1 MRHFAGCLDLGWQ
14 GSPRAHFGRI
24 ERAVSSAAYGGLH
37 ESNLSYYGALSG
49 EDSCRAARSS
59 GERPT
64 VVCATL
70 ICMSELR
77 IKLEGETARLGQISA
92 ADVAQ
97 LILGVEKAALQAA
110 AVVLGRP
117 KTTTGR
123 YQGVIEQAVRFRL
136 VSVEGGSVVPVLE
149 LPELLPPA
157 DSEALD
163 IEVSTLGQM
172 ALDSVLDVAED
183 TAPQPAHPL
192 IAKALLDVA
201 EKLHVGDR
209 YDAIVFDESP
219 SHARHGRHVRIDS
232 SVRARLRACVD
243 EANVMASRPE
253 DLTGVLF
260 EADFEKR
267 TARLRTPAQ
276 GVVDIVFSA
285 EHDDIIQTALRQS
298 STVRGDVVYD
308 PHTNMVRSVRL
319 TEVLH
324 GIEQLVL
331 DPGEFWRE
339 LSFQELA
346 EHQGSGRPVDPES
359 LYDAGATDEERDAFM
374 TAIAQLD

>member
-1 MRHFAGCLDLGWQ
+1 
-14 GSPRAHFGRI
+14 
-24 ERAVSSAAYGGLH
+24 
-37 ESNLSYYGALSG
+37 
-49 EDSCRAARSS
+49 
-59 GERPT
+59 
-64 VVCATL
+64 
-70 ICMSELR
+70 MSELR
-77 IKLEGETARLGQISA
+77 IKLEGETARLGQVSA

-136 VSVEGGSVVPVLE
+136 VSVEEGSVVPVLE
-149 LPELLPPA
+149 LPDLPAPA
-157 DSEALD
+157 DLGGFD
-163 IEVSTLGQM
+163 IEVSTLGQT
-172 ALDSVLDVAED
+172 ALDSLLDVAED
-183 TAPQPAHPL
+183 TADQPGYPL

-201 EKLHVGDR
+201 EKLHVGER
-209 YDAIVFDESP
+209 YDAIVFDAAP
-219 SHARHGRHVRIDS
+219 DGARRGRRVRVDG
-232 SVRARLRACVD
+232 SVRARLRARVD

-253 DLTGVLF
+253 DLSGVLF

-276 GVVDIVFSA
+276 GVVDIVFSP

-308 PHTNMVRSVRL
+308 PHTHMAKSVRL
-319 TEVLH
+319 TEVLR

-339 LSFQELA
+339 VSFQELA

-359 LYDAGATDEERDAFM
+359 LYDAEATDEERDAFM

>member
-1 MRHFAGCLDLGWQ
+1 
-14 GSPRAHFGRI
+14 
-24 ERAVSSAAYGGLH
+24 
-37 ESNLSYYGALSG
+37 
-49 EDSCRAARSS
+49 
-59 GERPT
+59 
-64 VVCATL
+64 
-70 ICMSELR
+70 MSELR
-77 IKLEGETARLGQISA
+77 IKLEGETARLGQVSA

-97 LILGVEKAALQAA
+97 LILGVEKAAAQAA

-136 VSVEGGSVVPVLE
+136 VSIEEGSVVPVLE
-149 LPELLPPA
+149 LPDLPAPA
-157 DSEALD
+157 DLGGFD
-163 IEVSTLGQM
+163 IEVSTLGQT
-172 ALDSVLDVAED
+172 ALDSLLNVAED
-183 TAPQPAHPL
+183 TAAQPGYPL
-192 IAKALLDVA
+192 IAKALLDLT
-201 EKLHVGDR
+201 EKLHIGER
-209 YDAIVFDESP
+209 YEAVVFDAAP
-219 SHARHGRHVRIDS
+219 GGARSGRRVRVDG
-232 SVRARLRACVD
+232 SVRARLRAQVD
-243 EANVMASRPE
+243 EANVVASRPD

-276 GVVDIVFSA
+276 AVVEIAFA
-285 EHDDIIQTALRQS
+285 PEHDDTIQMALRQS

-308 PHTNMVRSVRL
+308 RHTHTAKSVRL
-319 TEVLH
+319 TEVLR

-359 LYDAGATDEERDAFM
+359 LYDSGASDDERDAFM
-374 TAIAQLD
+374 AAIAQPD